1 MDRRFVGAQRYHYI
15 HLGKFLNFGDIHQ
28 YVMTNYYQYY
38 QIGGSLNHDAPTY
51 IERQADKDL
60 YTALLAGEFCYVFNS
75 RQMGKSSLM
84 VHSWYRLQTEGHR
97 CAVVDVTNIGSD
109 HITPEQWY
117 RGMMGTLAMQ
127 FNLHT
132 RDIRTWWDEHS
143 HLSLTQILSQFIEL
157 LLAQCPEQQLFIF
170 VDEVDSLLNLPF
182 SVDDFFALIR
192 FCYNRRA
199 IEPDYKRLIFAIF
212 GVAAP
217 ADLIADKQRTPFN
230 IGRAIA
236 LSGFSLEEAVPLA
249 TGLAIQAPNTQSI
262 LQEVLNWTGGQ
273 PFLTQKVCQLLVTSS
288 QGALNEPLSIPP
300 GMEPFWVD
308 SVVRSHII
316 ERWESQDE
324 PEHLRTIRDR
334 LLYDDRRTGRLLG
347 IYQHWLEGQTI
358 PTDDSRDQIDLL
370 LSGLMVQ
377 QQGDLCAK
385 NRIYETV
392 FNLEWVQ
399 QQLTALRPYSEAFD
413 AWVASKQI
421 DESRLLRGQALQDA
435 QAWARGKSLS
445 DLDYRF
451 LALGQEQ
458 EQIAV
463 QQSLDLEKAEAAKR
477 TTRLQQILLGIT
489 SGALAIVSL
498 LGAAAFWQYR
508 RAIASEHTA
517 RLNEVQA
524 LISSAEGQ
532 FAAHQELDALVNAI
546 KAKRN
551 LQALNEPHPEL
562 EAAADRALH
571 QIVYWMNERNRL
583 SGHETSILAVAYSP
597 DGQLIV
603 TSSSD
608 SIVKLWAQDGQL
620 LHIFEDAGD
629 SYGVAFHPQRPL
641 IATANLDGSLKLW
654 NINNKELVQTIQAH
668 TGPAWDVTFSAHG
681 DGAGFLVSGG
691 ADQTVKVWDLN
702 GTLLNTLSG
711 HQSGVLRVAVN
722 ATNQLIL
729 STGLDNIA
737 KVWTLDGQLLST
749 LPAAADGGSLWSGAV
764 NPTGDTIAI
773 GGDDRMIQLWQPD
786 GTLMTTLVGHTK
798 RVGGIDFSPDGGAI
812 ASAGLD
818 HTIWMRGIDGSPW
831 RVLKTAGDMR
841 GISFSGS
848 DAQTLVTIDT
858 GNTAQLRQWE
868 SPLLQTIFLDDDVWD
883 IAISPDGERL
893 ISGDSPIVH
902 VWDRDRK
909 TVATLDAGQ
918 DTLFGFD
925 YSPNGQMIA
934 AVGANGT
941 VQLWS
946 PTGELLQDL
955 QGLDDLQSW
964 GVSFSPDS
972 QRLAAIGEDGSILVW
987 MTNGELIHR
996 FEGNKD
1002 LGLRIAFSPDGQQ
1015 LVTTKGSG
1023 TIQIFQADGT
1033 LLHEIKG
1040 HDSAVFG
1047 LSVSPDGQFFASSSS
1062 DSTAKLWRWDGTLVR
1077 TFEGHTNAIF
1087 GVDFSANGQILA
1099 TASADNTVTLWS
1111 LEGEKIKTLYG
1122 HGPGF
1127 KDVKFSPTGE
1137 LVTVAEDGMLT
1148 RWNLEVVLA
1157 LNELEYAC
1165 AWIADYLRTN
1175 IDVAES
1181 DRTLCTE
1188 LPGN

>member
-1 MDRRFVGAQRYHYI
+1 MA
-15 HLGKFLNFGDIHQ
+15 
-28 YVMTNYYQYY
+28 NYYQV
-38 QIGGSLNHDAPTY
+38 GGSLDYQASTY
-51 IERQADKDL
+51 IERQADQEL
-60 YTALLAGEFCYVFNS
+60 YSALLAGEFCYIFNS

-84 VHSWYRLQTEGHR
+84 VRSWHRLQEEGYR

-117 RGMMGTLAMQ
+117 RGLMGTLALQ
-127 FNLHT
+127 LGLRKT
-132 RDIRTWWDEHS
+132 IDIRSWWEARS
-143 HLSLTQILSQFIEL
+143 HVSLTQILSQFIDM
-157 LLAQCPEQQLFIF
+157 LLAQCPDHRLFIF
-170 VDEVDSLLNLPF
+170 IDEVDSLLNLPF

-192 FCYNRRA
+192 FCYNRRTV
-199 IEPDYKRLIFAIF
+199 EPAYQRLTFAIF

-230 IGRAIA
+230 IGRAIV
-236 LSGFSLEEAVPLA
+236 LTGFSLEEAAPLGQ
-249 TGLAIQAPNTQSI
+249 GLKIQTENTQAI
-262 LQEVLNWTGGQ
+262 LQEVLNWTNGQ
-273 PFLTQKVCQLLVTSS
+273 PFLTQKVCQLLVISS
-288 QGALNEPLSIPP
+288 QTAVNDPLNIPL
-300 GMEPFWVD
+300 GMEKFWVE
-308 SVVRSHII
+308 SVVRDQILTH
-316 ERWESQDE
+316 WESQDE

-347 IYQHWLEGQTI
+347 IYQRWLEGQTI
-358 PTDDSRDQIDLL
+358 PTDDGRDQIDLL

-377 QQGDLCAK
+377 QQGNLCAK

-392 FNLEWVQ
+392 FNLEWVRR
-399 QQLTALRPYSEAFD
+399 QLTALRPYSEALN

-435 QAWARGKSLS
+435 QTWARGKSLS

-458 EQIAV
+458 EQIEV
-463 QQSLDLEKAEAAKR
+463 QRSLDLEKAQAAKQ
-477 TTRLQQILLGIT
+477 TTRLQRILLGMT
-489 SGALAIVSL
+489 SGALAVVSL
-498 LGAAAFWQYR
+498 LGAAAFLQYR
-508 RAIASEHTA
+508 RAIAGEQTA

-532 FAAHQELDALVNAI
+532 FASHQELDALVDAI

-551 LQALNEPHPEL
+551 LQALDESYPEL

-583 SGHETSILAVAYSP
+583 SGHETSILAVDYSP
-597 DGQLIV
+597 DGALIV

-608 SIVKLWAQDGQL
+608 GIVKLWARDGQL
-620 LHIFEDAGD
+620 LHMFEDAGD

-641 IATANLDGSLKLW
+641 MATANLDGSLKLW
-654 NINNKELVQTIQAH
+654 NITDKTLVQTIQAH
-668 TGPAWDVTFSAHG
+668 TGPAWDVTFSAHS
-681 DGAGFLVSGG
+681 DGTEFLVSGG
-691 ADQTVKVWDLN
+691 ADQTVKVWDLD

-722 ATNQLIL
+722 ATKQLIL

-737 KVWTLDGQLLST
+737 KVWTLDGQLLNT
-749 LPAAADGGSLWSGAV
+749 LPAAASGGSLWSGAF
-764 NPTGDTIAI
+764 NPNGDTIAI
-773 GGDDRMIQLWQPD
+773 GGDDRMVQLWQPD
-786 GTLMTTLVGHTK
+786 GTLMKTLAGHTK
-798 RVGGIDFSPDGGAI
+798 RVGGIDFSPGGETI

-818 HTIWMRGIDGSPW
+818 RTIWMRGIDGSPW
-831 RVLKTAGDMR
+831 RVLQTAGDMR
-841 GISFSGS
+841 GINFAGS
-848 DAQTLVTIDT
+848 DAQTMVTLDT

-893 ISGDSPIVH
+893 ISGDSPMVH

-909 TVATLDAGQ
+909 IVGTLDAGQ

-946 PTGELLQDL
+946 PTGELLHDL
-955 QGLDDLQSW
+955 QGLGDVQSW
-964 GVSFSPDS
+964 GTSFSPDS
-972 QRLAAIGEDGSILVW
+972 QRLAAIAEDGRILVW
-987 MTNGELIHR
+987 TTDGELIHTLQ
-996 FEGNKD
+996 GNKA
-1002 LGLRIAFSPDGQQ
+1002 LGLRVVFSPDGQR
-1015 LVTTKGSG
+1015 LAASSGSG
-1023 TIQIFQADGT
+1023 ALQVFQADGT

-1040 HDSAVFG
+1040 HDAAVFG
-1047 LSVSPDGQFFASSSS
+1047 LSVSPDGQFFATASR
-1062 DSTAKLWRWDGTLVR
+1062 DATAKLWRWDGTLVR

-1087 GVDFSANGQILA
+1087 GVDFSADGQILA

-1111 LEGEKIKTLYG
+1111 LEGEKIKTLQG

-1127 KDVKFSPTGE
+1127 KDVKFSATGE
-1137 LVTVAEDGMLT
+1137 LVTVAEDGTLT
-1148 RWNLEVVLA
+1148 RWNLEQVLA

-1165 AWIADYLRTN
+1165 TWIADYLRTN
-1175 IDVAES
+1175 SEVAAS
-1181 DRTLCTE
+1181 DRTLCEGITSA
-1188 LPGN
+1188 PS